1 MEVNMK
7 ELNEG
12 PALVIDG
19 QTNVDLDSEDRNL
32 QEG

>member
-1 MEVNMK
+1 MEVNIK

-12 PALVIDG
+12 PAIVIDG
-19 QTNVDLDSEDRNL
+19 QTNVDLDSEIKEF